1 MKRTEFYW
9 LLLLPVTHSVVSS
22 CDVCGHHYNTSTV
35 KLLDQ
40 RAFLQRQG
48 LSLSLSFGD
57 LEAMLEVLCAKW
69 YNRGIM
75 RHGVGAEDRESN
87 CL

>member
-1 MKRTEFYW
+1 M
-9 LLLLPVTHSVVSS
+9 VSS

-57 LEAMLEVLCAKW
+57 LEAM
-69 YNRGIM
+69 
-75 RHGVGAEDRESN
+75 
-87 CL
+87 